1 MMNLDYLSLKL
12 KELLLFL
19 VTLLILVALLE
30 IWARTFT
37 DVQPNLRQKD
47 ELIGYRYDRSSATD
61 MYEHESDRKIHMR
74 FNNIGFRGRDYS
86 LKKPDD
92 VTRIAFLGDS
102 MVAALQVDEEDTMV
116 RLLEERLN
124 ATNKDSGRSWEVM
137 NFGISGSSPG
147 QSIAVWR
154 EEAIRFDPDIV
165 ILGYFVGNDLAN
177 NCKCLDPKTGRI
189 YFDLD
194 DGVYRQ
200 QPHSEENV
208 KLSKFLNANS
218 SFYLWQKA
226 AFRTLKQKLRGEIS
240 DGQLKL
246 TFKDGDWIYSSKEH
260 SDLAY
265 AWRLTGEAVKTLN
278 REVTDQGAQFIVVL
292 IPHGPQVYD
301 DLFKEMEALRP
312 DLQGYLKQDYPD
324 QRLGEICRDAGV
336 PFLSMLDQFEAT
348 APGKSAL
355 VETEELFFL
364 KGNGHFNELGNLTAA
379 QAVYDFIA
387 ESPR

>member
-1 MMNLDYLSLKL
+1 
-12 KELLLFL
+12 
-19 VTLLILVALLE
+19 
-30 IWARTFT
+30 
-37 DVQPNLRQKD
+37 
-47 ELIGYRYDRSSATD
+47 
-61 MYEHESDRKIHMR
+61 
-74 FNNIGFRGRDYS
+74 
-86 LKKPDD
+86 
-92 VTRIAFLGDS
+92 
-102 MVAALQVDEEDTMV
+102 
-116 RLLEERLN
+116 
-124 ATNKDSGRSWEVM
+124 M
-137 NFGISGSSPG
+137 NFGVSGSSPG

-154 EEAIRFDPDIV
+154 EEAIRFEPYIV

-194 DGVYRQ
+194 DDGVYRQ
-200 QPHSEENV
+200 QPHSVGKV
-208 KLSKFLNANS
+208 KLSVFLNANS
-218 SFYLWQKA
+218 RFYVWQKA
-226 AFRTLKQKLRGEIS
+226 AFTTLKQKLRGEIS
-240 DGQLKL
+240 DGQLKP

-265 AWRLTGEAVKTLN
+265 AWRLTGEAVKRLN
-278 REVTDQGAQFIVVL
+278 REVTDSGAQFIVVL

-301 DLFKEMEALRP
+301 DLFEEKTALRL
-312 DLQGYLKQDYPD
+312 DLQGYLEQDYPD

-355 VETEELFFL
+355 IEEEELFFL